1 MARNIKVIQE
11 MMGDCKG
18 YLFEDE
24 MQLNF
29 PNIVEKVI
37 KKGEYLFEI
46 LKNNR
51 EKMKQKYA
59 PDKVICDL
67 YNLYEY

>member
-29 PNIVEKVI
+29 PNIVEKVM
-37 KKGEYLFEI
+37 KKESIYLRF
-46 LKNNR
+46 
-51 EKMKQKYA
+51 
-59 PDKVICDL
+59 
-67 YNLYEY
+67 